1 MATNQNEQEFFA
13 VVATGRKGLEEMAGK
28 MQGELM
34 SIAAKSVREAGST
47 WMQRAVV
54 SIANNDN
61 LKEVL
66 QTKAGL
72 FSVYKSLAKAATM
85 GLQIGGQ
92 FPHGHL
98 TPYDGKVELIVSAEG
113 YKHSAVHGPGAVLS
127 DCVFRRV
134 YEGEQFSIDFAA
146 GTVSHA
152 YDGKADRGKLLGVY
166 GIMTRTDGAVG
177 VDYMTR
183 IEALQIRDGHSKAF
197 KAGKGPWKT
206 DEDAMVEKTAAKK
219 FLRKYA
225 AEAEG
230 LAMLFAQDT
239 DDQDA
244 YEPPP
249 RDVSE
254 RMAGRLDKATTKM
267 AASAEREQ
275 PIQAHAEVVED
286 PSPESEPDQGGA
298 VLF

>member
-1 MATNQNEQEFFA
+1 MAEKNQAEQEFFA

-61 LKEVL
+61 LKDVL

-98 TPYDGKVELIVSAEG
+98 TPYDGKVELIVSADG
-113 YKHSAVHGPGAVLS
+113 YKHAAVHGPGAVLS
-127 DCVFRRV
+127 DCMFRRV
-134 YEGEQFSIDFAA
+134 YEGEQFSIDFSRAEVRH
-146 GTVSHA
+146 T
-152 YDGKADRGKLLGVY
+152 YDGKADRGKLIGVY
-166 GIMTRTDGAVG
+166 GILTRTDGAVA

-183 IEALQIRDGHSKAF
+183 IEALQIRDGHSRAYKN
-197 KAGKGPWKT
+197 GKGPWKT
-206 DEDAMVEKTAAKK
+206 DEDAMIEKTAAKK

-239 DDQDA
+239 DEPES

-249 RDVSE
+249 RDVSD

-267 AASAEREQ
+267 AASAEA
-275 PIQAHAEVVED
+275 PIQAQAEVVED
-286 PSPESEPDQGGA
+286 PAPKAEASQGGA
-298 VLF
+298 ELF